1 MVRGC
6 VLMIYF
12 IILLNGI
19 SESYGMVRGEK
30 SFQYKKELLEDFGCE
45 VKKVSRREY
54 EKVKKKIDFENF
66 VNRKC
71 FKVITG
77 GETM

>member
-1 MVRGC
+1 MVGP
-6 VLMIYF
+6 MIYY

-19 SESYGMVRGEK
+19 PESYGTVEGEEE
-30 SFQYKKELLEDFGCE
+30 FQDKKELLAIMGCE

-54 EKVKKKIDFENF
+54 EKIKRKIDFESYIHK
-66 VNRKC
+66 KC
-71 FKVITG
+71 FKIITG